1 MERFIFQIISVMK
14 QKISNYRTK
23 NASDE
28 VCNPVVNATGT
39 AWNQIFLHE
48 FGKQPI
54 GYTDTQGNPQGFSAV
69 NTSVFLEGLAVTPQ
83 AGEDEPCIHQQ
94 MHHLVKPEDGFD
106 MGQNRTRQSC
116 QHQNDQCA

>member
-1 MERFIFQIISVMK
+1 MQRFIFQIISVTK

-28 VCNPVVNATGT
+28 VCNPVVDASGT

-48 FGKQPI
+48 FGKQSV
-54 GYTDTQGNPQGFSAV
+54 GCTDTQGNPQGFLAIGV
-69 NTSVFLEGLAVTPQ
+69 PVFLERFAISPQ
-83 AGEDEPCIHQQ
+83 ASEDEPSIHQQ